1 MIYLIKAYSDFGPLL
16 KIGYSRDLSRR
27 MNEYLTSTPR
37 FKLLDVRFGTEEF
50 EGKFHKYFSRYRF
63 PQGNE
68 WFYYNELIIK
78 EFKTIRESD
87 LLSKKSVVSKLSPF
101 LNISD
106 LLANRLDEISRK
118 FCKNE
123 SGLSSYKSRIFNTW
137 KVNSALEFP
146 DCCGDLVDISRLHL
160 QIGNS
165 VCTSV
170 SNFFPYFKNHTSND
184 IPLVLCNTKPE
195 PSYYEEV
202 ETYALDVL
210 EQYYVDKLQRFS
222 LTKKPSLNNAMVD
235 KFLEEYD
242 KLDTIY
248 WKLKYLCQNYN
259 NFSEV
264 DKEVVLGNIHDKR
277 FREYIT
283 ILGPDVCKSCGY
295 NITKLNKKLEVNS
308 FDKSS
313 LIQDIYSEFKVDE
326 SYLTS
331 DIINILE
338 GLYKKFDYK
347 KIARAKDLEQY
358 FEMKPCKIPI
368 NGTRVNG
375 FKILSKKE

>member
-160 QIGNS
+160 RIGNS

-235 KFLEEYD
+235 KILVEYD

-248 WKLKYLCQNYN
+248 WKLKYLCQKYVGL
-259 NFSEV
+259 SDV
-264 DKEVVLGNIHDKR
+264 DKEVLINNIHDKR
-277 FREYIT
+277 FREYII
-283 ILGPDVCKSCGY
+283 ILGPDVCKACGY

-338 GLYKKFDYK
+338 RLYKKFDYK
-347 KIARAKDLEQY
+347 VIARAKDLEQY
-358 FEMKPCKIPI
+358 FEMKPCKVTI
-368 NGTRVNG
+368 NKTRVNG
-375 FKILSKKE
+375 FKILAKKE

>member
-78 EFKTIRESD
+78 EFKTIRDSD

-242 KLDTIY
+242 KLETAY
-248 WKLKYLCQNYN
+248 WKLKYLCQKYVGL
-259 NFSEV
+259 SDV
-264 DKEVVLGNIHDKR
+264 DKEVLINNIHDKR
-277 FREYIT
+277 FREYVI

-313 LIQDIYSEFKVDE
+313 LIQDIYSEFKVDK

-338 GLYKKFDYK
+338 RLYKKFDYK
-347 KIARAKDLEQY
+347 VVARAKDLEQY
-358 FEMKPCKIPI
+358 FEMKPCKVTI
-368 NGTRVNG
+368 NKTRVNG
-375 FKILSKKE
+375 FKILAKKE

>member
-248 WKLKYLCQNYN
+248 WKLKYLCQEYVKFN
-259 NFSEV
+259 EV
-264 DKEVVLGNIHDKR
+264 DKEVLINNIHEKR
-277 FREYIT
+277 FREYII
-283 ILGPDVCKSCGY
+283 ILGPDVCRACGY
-295 NITKLNKKLEVNS
+295 ATNLLNDKLDVTS
-308 FDKSS
+308 FDYSK
-313 LIQDIYSEFKVDE
+313 LTEAIYSNFSVNE
-326 SYLTS
+326 SYSSAHIKNRLG
-331 DIINILE
+331 E
-338 GLYKKFDYK
+338 LYKELDYK
-347 KIARAKDLEQY
+347 STPKAKDLEQY
-358 FEMKPCKIPI
+358 FEMKPCKVRVDKI
-368 NGTRVNG
+368 RVNG
-375 FKILSKKE
+375 FKILAKKE